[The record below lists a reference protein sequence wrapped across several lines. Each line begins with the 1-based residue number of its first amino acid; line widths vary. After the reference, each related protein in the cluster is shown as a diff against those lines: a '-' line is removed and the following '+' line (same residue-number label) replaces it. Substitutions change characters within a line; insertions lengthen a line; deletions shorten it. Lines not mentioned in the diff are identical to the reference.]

1 MLKRDVGSYWAEYVS
16 ILIPASSNNTENPKA
31 NSFRHLL
38 LHISSQMKRVVDT
51 LEAMPRGLGV
61 SIIRLD
67 DALGDTWG
75 LPLQACE
82 SWGVSPHSFLPL
94 DFSSEALKTTSHSA
108 ACFGMSCLRASQAS
122 TES

>member
-1 MLKRDVGSYWAEYVS
+1 MLKRDVGGNWAQYVS
-16 ILIPASSNNTENPKA
+16 AFFLTSSNNTGLDPKD
-31 NSFRHLL
+31 SFVRRLL
-38 LHISSQMKRVVDT
+38 LHIASQMKRVVDT

-82 SWGVSPHSFLPL
+82 SWGVSPHSSL
-94 DFSSEALKTTSHSA
+94 
-108 ACFGMSCLRASQAS
+108 
-122 TES
+122 